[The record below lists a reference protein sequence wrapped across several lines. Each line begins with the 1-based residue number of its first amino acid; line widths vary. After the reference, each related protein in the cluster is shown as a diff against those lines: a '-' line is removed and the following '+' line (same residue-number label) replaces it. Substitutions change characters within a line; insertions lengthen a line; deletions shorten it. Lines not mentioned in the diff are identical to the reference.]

1 MVTMVALIAL
11 IVVVVALLLAAWGLR
26 RRSAEDVHSVEGY
39 RHALDTLDDMRRG
52 ARSSV
57 RVLPPHSDAPEDERE
72 ADRVGAEEDD
82 PGPPG
87 RVWASYREGD
97 EAPQEGHEPLHRE
110 PVRQDPIPWESLQ
123 PGREYDEPLVARPAH
138 ASSTGSDTGTAA
150 QQAGSEPGRAR
161 HEMASPPAA
170 AQSESARASIVRI
183 SEPGTGS
190 EGERSEPGRDPS
202 STPEGPIR
210 IDPDGGNE
218 AGLGFHP
225 SGPERNNGGS
235 RLVFD
240 DMRGARGSGPPPVD
254 QDLVPPSRRDR
265 AVSRMN
271 HRPRRPIIP
280 IAAIVVAGLAVVA
293 VIVYAV
299 TSSGSPSGSHNASG
313 NQHSPST
320 QHTATTQGTSTT
332 AHSGTGSHSSH
343 TSTTPT
349 TAPKSLVTVSG
360 TPSAGTYSVP
370 GPTYTVTLTVTSGEC
385 WVQAT
390 SQDTG
395 SALFTGLIAPGTP
408 QVLQAS
414 GVTVLDIGA
423 PHSLQVSVNGVPATY
438 PAGFLT
444 PFNMTLQP
452 TA

>member
-1 MVTMVALIAL
+1 M
-11 IVVVVALLLAAWGLR
+11 
-26 RRSAEDVHSVEGY
+26 EGY

-190 EGERSEPGRDPS
+190 EGSGASQGGTRARHPRGRSGSTRTAGTRRGSDSTPRGPSATTAGHASS
-202 STPEGPIR
+202 STTC
-210 IDPDGGNE
+210 
-218 AGLGFHP
+218 AA
-225 SGPERNNGGS
+225 
-235 RLVFD
+235 LVAAD
-240 DMRGARGSGPPPVD
+240 LLLATRTSCRRRGATGQCRG
-254 QDLVPPSRRDR
+254 
-265 AVSRMN
+265 
-271 HRPRRPIIP
+271 
-280 IAAIVVAGLAVVA
+280 
-293 VIVYAV
+293 
-299 TSSGSPSGSHNASG
+299 
-313 NQHSPST
+313 
-320 QHTATTQGTSTT
+320 
-332 AHSGTGSHSSH
+332 
-343 TSTTPT
+343 
-349 TAPKSLVTVSG
+349 
-360 TPSAGTYSVP
+360 
-370 GPTYTVTLTVTSGEC
+370 
-385 WVQAT
+385 
-390 SQDTG
+390 
-395 SALFTGLIAPGTP
+395 
-408 QVLQAS
+408 
-414 GVTVLDIGA
+414 
-423 PHSLQVSVNGVPATY
+423 
-438 PAGFLT
+438 
-444 PFNMTLQP
+444 
-452 TA
+452 